1 MAWTNVRNRELVERA
16 RRVIPGGMYGHQSVA
31 MLPEVF
37 PQFFSRAEGARL
49 WDADGN
55 ECIDYMCAFGPN
67 LLGYRHPAVE
77 AAASAQQRLGDTMTG
92 PSEII
97 VELAE
102 KFVSLVTHAD
112 WVIFCKN
119 GTDATTMAMTIARAH
134 AGKRKILVA
143 TKAYHGSAPW
153 CNPYLTGIL
162 AEERAHIIQ
171 YEYNNPIS
179 LAETFHTAGNDVAGV
194 FASAFR
200 HDVFE
205 NQDLPTRDY
214 AEAARGL
221 CDESGALLIVD
232 DVRAGFRVARDC
244 SWSKVGVQPDLSAW
258 GKAIANGYALS
269 ALAGSEK
276 ARAAA
281 QSIFVT
287 GSYWFQAI
295 PMAAAIA
302 TLNEIENSDYL
313 ERTEKTGG
321 MLRDGLARQA
331 ASYGFGLRQTG
342 PAQMPMIL
350 FEDDPDLRMGYCWVS
365 EALTRGVYLHPWHN
379 NFICAALT
387 EQDVKMTLEVTDQAF
402 AALKKRLPTL
412 GPVEQLKARFA
423 RSAVNAPNSSGQTA

>member
-1 MAWTNVRNRELVERA
+1 MAWTNQRNKQLVDRA
-16 RRVIPGGMYGHQSVA
+16 RKVIPGGMYGHQSA
-31 MLPEVF
+31 AILPDVF

-55 ECIDYMCAFGPN
+55 EYIDYMCAYGPN

-77 AAASAQQRLGDTMTG
+77 AAAAAQQQLGDSMTG
-92 PSEII
+92 PSEIM
-97 VELAE
+97 VDLAE

-119 GTDATTMAMTIARAH
+119 GTDATTMAMTTARAH
-134 AGKRKILVA
+134 TRKRKILVA

-153 CNPYLTGIL
+153 CNPNLTGIVP
-162 AEERAHIIQ
+162 EERAHLVPYQ
-171 YEYNNPIS
+171 YNDPAS
-179 LAETFHTAGNDVAGV
+179 LQDAFRANAGDVAGV

-205 NQDLPTRDY
+205 DQDLPSREY
-214 AEAARGL
+214 AETARAL

-232 DVRAGFRVARDC
+232 DVRAGFRLARDC
-244 SWSKVGVQPDLSAW
+244 SWSKVGVEPDLSAW

-276 ARAAA
+276 ARAAV
-281 QSIFVT
+281 QTIFVT

-302 TLNEIENSDYL
+302 TLHEIEHSDYL
-313 ERTEKTGG
+313 ERTEKTGS

-342 PAQMPMIL
+342 PVQLPMIL
-350 FEDDPDLRMGYCWVS
+350 FDDDPDLRLGYCWVS
-365 EALTRGVYLHPWHN
+365 EALTRGVYFHPWHN

-387 EQDVKMTLEVTDQAF
+387 ESDVQLTLDATDQAF
-402 AALKKRLPTL
+402 AALKKRRPTL
-412 GPVEQLKARFA
+412 GPVERLQARFA
-423 RSAVNAPNSSGQTA
+423 RMRAQKS

>member
-1 MAWTNVRNRELVERA
+1 MAWTNQRNKKLVERA
-16 RRVIPGGMYGHQSVA
+16 RRVIPGGMYGHQSTA
-31 MLPEVF
+31 ILPDVF

-55 ECIDYMCAFGPN
+55 EYIDYVCAFGPN

-77 AAASAQQRLGDTMTG
+77 AAATAQQQLGDTMTG
-92 PSEII
+92 PSEIM

-119 GTDATTMAMTIARAH
+119 GTDATTMAMTTARAH
-134 AGKRKILVA
+134 TRKRKILVA
-143 TKAYHGSAPW
+143 VKAYHGAAPW
-153 CNPYLTGIL
+153 CNPNPTGIL
-162 AEERAHIIQ
+162 PEDRTHVLR
-171 YEYNNPIS
+171 YEYNNPDS
-179 LAETFHTAGNDVAGV
+179 LTEAFRTAGGDVAGV
-194 FASAFR
+194 FAAAFR

-205 NQDLPTRDY
+205 DQDLPTREY
-214 AEAARGL
+214 AEFVRAL

-232 DVRAGFRVARDC
+232 DVRAGFRLARDC
-244 SWSKVGVQPDLSAW
+244 SWSKVGIQPDLSAW

-276 ARAAA
+276 ARAAV
-281 QSIFVT
+281 QSTFVT

-302 TLNEIENSDYL
+302 TLHEIEHSGYL
-313 ERTEKTGG
+313 ERTEKTGA
-321 MLRDGLARQA
+321 MLKDGLAGQA

-342 PAQMPMIL
+342 PVQMPMIL
-350 FEDDPDLRMGYCWVS
+350 FEDDPDLRLGYCWVT
-365 EALTRGVYLHPWHN
+365 EALTRGVYFHPWHN

-387 EQDVKMTLEVTDQAF
+387 ESDVKITLNATDEAF
-402 AALKKRLPTL
+402 AALKKQRATL

-423 RSAVNAPNSSGQTA
+423 SRGR